1 MVPNG
6 IAGVS
11 TRDKISF
18 VVIAIDGPAGSGKST
33 VAREVA
39 RRLGFTYIDTGAMYR
54 AVALLA
60 LRNGVS
66 LQDAAAL
73 TKIAEEANLHFA
85 SKNRLFAGGED
96 LSESIRTPEIS
107 QASSMVS
114 TVEGVRRALVAIQQ
128 RFGREGDLVMEGRD
142 IGTVVFPGAEVKVF
156 LDASPEERARRR
168 FEEKPDG
175 PPLAAVIAQIRE
187 RDLRDTRREHSPLL
201 RAADAV
207 TLDTTGLTIAEV
219 VEKIEQ
225 MALTARAA
233 ANKIVS

>member
-1 MVPNG
+1 
-6 IAGVS
+6 VS

-54 AVALLA
+54 AVAWLA

-66 LQDAAAL
+66 LQDSGQDAAAL
-73 TKIAEEANLHFA
+73 TKIAKEANLHFA
-85 SKNRLFAGGED
+85 SENRLFAGGED
-96 LSESIRTPEIS
+96 VTESIRTPEIS
-107 QASSMVS
+107 QASSIVS
-114 TVEGVRRALVAIQQ
+114 TVDGVRRALVAIQQ

-142 IGTVVFPGAEVKVF
+142 IGTVVFPNADLKIF

-175 PPLAAVIAQIRE
+175 PPLDAVIAQIRE

-207 TLDTTGLTIAEV
+207 TLDTTGLSIAQV
-219 VEKIEQ
+219 VARIEQ